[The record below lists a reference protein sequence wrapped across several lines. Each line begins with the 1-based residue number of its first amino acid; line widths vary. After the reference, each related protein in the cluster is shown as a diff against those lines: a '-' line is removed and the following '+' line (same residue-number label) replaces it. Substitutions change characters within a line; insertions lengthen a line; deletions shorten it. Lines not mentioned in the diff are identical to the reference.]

1 MKAHTPNLLKESSNP
16 LTYTE
21 SLFWETSNP
30 LTQWLLC
37 RCHADAVPSLLSHKT
52 IATMF
57 RLAALAIVSAG
68 AISAAAALV
77 PTQGSSSTTSRREA
91 FGKVAS
97 GLFGIGIVSTVL
109 PEEAQA
115 TKALTGQASQF
126 TGFYD
131 DPNHPGC
138 LRSLKVVGPKQR
150 ADGTRSRIP
159 IVEVKGYDGKEGEK
173 MCTSRPQREDL
184 WSIEGK
190 LLDKDTV
197 ALDFSSKGGPANVK
211 GSWEEGGIVFP
222 DGNKWSKVTYGTPDR
237 LPKDMKTLKSDS

>member
-1 MKAHTPNLLKESSNP
+1 M
-16 LTYTE
+16 
-21 SLFWETSNP
+21 
-30 LTQWLLC
+30 
-37 RCHADAVPSLLSHKT
+37 V
-52 IATMF
+52 
-57 RLAALAIVSAG
+57 RLAAFAIVSAG
-68 AISAAAALV
+68 AISGAAALV
-77 PTQGSSSTTSRREA
+77 PTQGSSSTTSRREAFGKVASTTSRREA

-115 TKALTGQASQF
+115 AKALTGQASQF

-138 LRSLKVVGPKQR
+138 LRSVKVVGPKQR

-173 MCTSRPQREDL
+173 MCTSRPQREEL

-222 DGNKWSKVTYGTPDR
+222 DGNKWQKVPYGTPDR
-237 LPKDMKTLKSDS
+237 LPKDMTTLKSDS